1 MSLGLC
7 PQDIPRN
14 WLSFLCFPYK
24 IIIFLTHSWVT
35 KKRICWKWLTTYWNK
50 MGNIRKLAFPT
61 FIWEPPKRNKRDCW
75 ESNICTE
82 RSLQRLWWKIHCL
95 FESDGDLGAVRKV
108 NNKELK
114 SCKGVQNYLSY
125 LVTHNLKSVN
135 TNHDYLRCY
144 EKPIPHPILNRVV
157 ILLLYFMLN
166 NKYTLMFIS
175 FYLCLVRPQQVLI
188 LILLMW

>member
-1 MSLGLC
+1 MENSGKM
-7 PQDIPRN
+7 IN
-14 WLSFLCFPYK
+14 SFVFHIRLLY
-24 IIIFLTHSWVT
+24 S
-35 KKRICWKWLTTYWNK
+35 WLTFESAKREYVENDWQLTETKWV
-50 MGNIRKLAFPT
+50 ILAFST
-61 FIWEPPKRNKRDCW
+61 CIWESPKRSKRDCW
-75 ESNICTE
+75 EGNICTE

-144 EKPIPHPILNRVV
+144 EKPERKPIPHPILSRVV

-166 NKYTLMFIS
+166 NKYTLMLIS
-175 FYLCLVRPQQVLI
+175 FYQLLLDLIWVTSLC
-188 LILLMW
+188 